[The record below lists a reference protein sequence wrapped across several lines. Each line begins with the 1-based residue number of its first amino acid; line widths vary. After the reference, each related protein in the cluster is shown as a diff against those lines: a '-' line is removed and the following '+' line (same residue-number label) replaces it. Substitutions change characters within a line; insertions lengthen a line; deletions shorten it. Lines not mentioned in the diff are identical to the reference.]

1 MQQRANKL
9 RRGTLQGVFS
19 RVQLVRV
26 VHPIIRAYHWWAVS
40 QKPKLIP
47 HIDVQGNLRNTSLY
61 FSTEGKR
68 M

>member
-26 VHPIIRAYHWWAVS
+26 VHPIIRAYHWGLS
-40 QKPKLIP
+40 
-47 HIDVQGNLRNTSLY
+47 NLRG
-61 FSTEGKR
+61 EGGSYESYSWGSYHLHKLTGWKSCA
-68 M
+68 